1 MKLRFFVFYKTSLLW
16 NLYEAVHL
24 YLAVTQTAS
33 LTEKSSNND
42 GQHDILL
49 CHRCWAEELRQ

>member
-16 NLYEAVHL
+16 NLYDAVHL
-24 YLAVTQTAS
+24 YLAVTP
-33 LTEKSSNND
+33 SNND
-42 GQHDILL
+42 GQHEILL

>member
-24 YLAVTQTAS
+24 YLAVTPTAS

-42 GQHDILL
+42 RFLL
-49 CHRCWAEELRQ
+49 SHRCWAEELRH